1 MSTNRNI
8 ERDIEH
14 PTNILLARK
23 IHFKRPT
30 VHPIPLSL
38 NDSYS
43 KERIES
49 IDHDEQSFSED
60 PTYYSNISED

>member
-14 PTNILLARK
+14 PTNILLAPK

-30 VHPIPLSL
+30 VSPIPLSL

-43 KERIES
+43 EERIES
-49 IDHDEQSFSED
+49 IDYDEQSFSEE
-60 PTYYSNISED
+60 PTYYHNISED

>member
-14 PTNILLARK
+14 PTNILLSPK
-23 IHFKRPT
+23 IHYKRPT
-30 VHPIPLSL
+30 VSPIPLSL

-43 KERIES
+43 EERIES
-49 IDHDEQSFSED
+49 IDYDEQSFSED